1 MTVDAG
7 SEVIWSN
14 DGTIST
20 AITGTIL
27 DGADAG
33 ELFGSGTLIP
43 GDTYSFIFEAAGVY
57 LFFSPSQPWMNG
69 TITAEA
75 GDTDGHDTDGMK
87 EHDTDEHD
95 TDGMKEH
102 DTDEHDTDGMKGHE
116 MDDTAVPSDPPAA
129 TGMMSD
135 GTMVV
140 IHTTEPIMG

>member
-95 TDGMKEH
+95 TDGMK
-102 DTDEHDTDGMKGHE
+102 GHE

>member
-87 EHDTDEHD
+87 EHDTD
-95 TDGMKEH
+95 
-102 DTDEHDTDGMKGHE
+102 GMKGHE

-135 GTMVV
+135 VCTQVGDPSRHKTASRLAKSCLGSSGT
-140 IHTTEPIMG
+140 